1 MINVCNYS
9 KQIYDEFSFY
19 HKLEKHMDVGAVLI
33 KLKANSMAN
42 VEAWQQELNAR
53 KDEAIETLKAEG
65 VYVESWFHVQ
75 LEGQD
80 YLIAYMRAVDI
91 ARAQQIGRE
100 SSFPI
105 DQMHKQF
112 KKNWE
117 KGYRATLLVDLENTQ

>member
-1 MINVCNYS
+1 
-9 KQIYDEFSFY
+9 
-19 HKLEKHMDVGAVLI
+19 MDVGAVLI

-53 KDEAIETLKAEG
+53 KDEAIETLKAQG

-80 YLIAYMRAVDI
+80 YLIAYMRGVDI
-91 ARAQQIGRE
+91 PRAQQIGRE

-112 KKNWE
+112 KQNWE